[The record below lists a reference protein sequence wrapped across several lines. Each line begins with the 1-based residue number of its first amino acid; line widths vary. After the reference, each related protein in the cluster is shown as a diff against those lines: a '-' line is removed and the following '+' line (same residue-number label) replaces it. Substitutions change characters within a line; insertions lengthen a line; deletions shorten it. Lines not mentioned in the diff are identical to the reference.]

1 MRQTYVHIQ
10 RARILYTQAIW
21 ITDEKNEKKHLSGLY
36 ECLYTCA
43 VRVCLDKCVY
53 VWVYACRSMTVW
65 QL

>member
-1 MRQTYVHIQ
+1 M
-10 RARILYTQAIW
+10 YTFRGHVYCIHKQYGLLM
-21 ITDEKNEKKHLSGLY
+21 KKSKKKHLSGLY
-36 ECLYTCA
+36 ECLYTCV